1 MNRIVSVARL
11 HALGRR
17 DALVWPVAI
26 LAIAFAVN
34 MVMFAGLPADATE
47 GDPVSGALASI
58 YVASLAFGA
67 VAVNQHFPFALGL
80 SVTRREFVAGLSLFG
95 LVQVVVYSTLLVILQ
110 AIEHATGGWGIHL
123 HFFGLGF
130 IDKHSI
136 PVQFLVY
143 AVPMLAMTLVG
154 STAGALYLRWRATGL
169 LSALTVLMLLLGGV
183 AALIGHYEAW
193 PAVGHWLTHTSLLS
207 LAVGWPLLLVVLL
220 GGSSW
225 LALRRATP

>member
-1 MNRIVSVARL
+1 MSVARL

-26 LAIAFAVN
+26 LAIAFTVN
-34 MVMFAGLPADATE
+34 VVMFAAIPSDAM
-47 GDPVSGALASI
+47 GADPVTGALASI
-58 YVASLAFGA
+58 YVAALAFGA

-110 AIEHATGGWGIHL
+110 SIEHATGGWGMRL

-130 IDKHSI
+130 VDRHSI

-143 AVPMLAMTLVG
+143 AVPMLAMTLAG
-154 STAGALYLRWRATGL
+154 TTAGALYLRWRATGL
-169 LSALTVLMLLLGGV
+169 LSAVTVLMLLFGGT

-193 PAVGHWLTHTSLLS
+193 PAVGHWLTHTSVVA
-207 LAVGWPLLLVVLL
+207 LAVGWPLLLVLL
-220 GGSSW
+220 LAGGSW